1 MRKMSRMTQRCLLVI
16 VPLVV
21 AACSGAQPSAAGDA
35 LVRGRQVWEGDWH
48 AVWQI
53 EWTDAPVGGPLVA
66 EVWHAADGRQRV
78 ETLEAP
84 TGALNGLTLVED
96 GESAW
101 LYDVRANRVEQGAN
115 DQVRIP
121 LASDALDVVDWL
133 LTEAGGA
140 TVNSVRGDTLES
152 GPVTRLVMTT
162 GARDRATL
170 WIHDETGL
178 PAGVALRSGPWGEV
192 RLVTRSISLITPLDP
207 ALFVFQ
213 APPGVEV
220 VSVGSKE

>member
-1 MRKMSRMTQRCLLVI
+1 MCKMSGMTQRCLLII

-21 AACSGAQPSAAGDA
+21 AACGGAQPPDAGDA
-35 LVRGRQVWEGDWH
+35 LVRGRQAWAGDWH

-53 EWTDAPVGGPLVA
+53 EWTDVPVRGPLVA

-84 TGALNGLTLVED
+84 TAALNGLTLVED

-101 LYDVRANRVEQGAN
+101 LYDVRANRVQRGAN
-115 DQVRIP
+115 DRVRIP
-121 LASDALDVVDWL
+121 LASDALDVVEWL
-133 LTEAGGA
+133 LAEAEGA
-140 TVNSVRGDTLES
+140 TVDSVRGDMLES

-162 GARDRATL
+162 GAGDRATL

-178 PAGVALRSGPWGEV
+178 PAGVELRSGPWGEV
-192 RLVTRSISLITPLDP
+192 RLVTRSISPNTPLDP

-213 APPGVEV
+213 APPGAEV
-220 VSVGSKE
+220 VSVGSGQ